1 MKTDTHGGFEL
12 VVRDGEALGLALR
25 PGVPDEE
32 AKVPLRNL
40 GGQALIHAA
49 AAAAAAV
56 VVVVVR
62 LSVEREE
69 EGSAQGR
76 HLIAKRNALLH
87 TYHRLQ
93 EAVLELFQRRRTAHR
108 RHKVD
113 GLPYQAVVGVHFKRA
128 IALFHVRHQDVEV
141 LQL

>member
-12 VVRDGEALGLALR
+12 VVRDGEALRLALR

-49 AAAAAAV
+49 AVVV